1 MPAVEKF
8 LEEKG
13 KLLAEDI
20 ARDSHKNIK
29 SSNKVTGG
37 T

>member
-8 LEEKG
+8 LEGKG

-29 SSNKVTGG
+29 SGNKVTGG